1 MIAGNKN
8 EGAGRAF
15 RSLYCRGWLG
25 LLVRGF
31 LSSLVEGIFELFF
44 GGWGV
49 EAFIIDFAF

>member
-25 LLVRGF
+25 LLVRSF